1 MQAIAAW
8 RVARPQNAVLG
19 LAVTLLLP
27 APQLTSGV
35 IMVLLVLAQGVK
47 LAVLEALMAAAV
59 LLTVS
64 LIFGV
69 QVGQVVALM
78 AGTWVPVLLLAV
90 LLLGARSLTLTLQ
103 VSVIVAVLGMLVFY
117 VVVADPVAFWQP
129 YIEQMTELVRQNN
142 LQLDTGLFSAE
153 VMTISA
159 VLAFW
164 MLYITGLLLGYALYA
179 RLPTQTAVYG
189 RFSDLNFGRVIA
201 FTMALASLLA
211 FMVDANWIQSLA
223 FVMFIMFWIQGLA
236 IVHWM
241 HGEGILPLA
250 ALIAV
255 YALLPFLQVL
265 LMTALAVFG
274 YIDAWF
280 GFRRRMKKA

>member
-1 MQAIAAW
+1 MHAIAAW
-8 RVARPQNAVLG
+8 LVARPQNAVLG
-19 LAVTLLLP
+19 LAITLLLP

-35 IMVLLVLAQGVK
+35 IMVLLVLAQGAR

-90 LLLGARSLTLTLQ
+90 LLLGSRSLTLTLQ
-103 VSVIVAVLGMLVFY
+103 VTVIVAALGMLVFY

-129 YIEQMTELVRQNN
+129 YIEQMTELVRNNN
-142 LQLDTGLFSAE
+142 LQLDTALFSAE

-164 MLYITGLLLGYALYA
+164 MLYITGLLLGKRAYSA
-179 RLPTQTAVYG
+179 
-189 RFSDLNFGRVIA
+189 
-201 FTMALASLLA
+201 
-211 FMVDANWIQSLA
+211 
-223 FVMFIMFWIQGLA
+223 
-236 IVHWM
+236 
-241 HGEGILPLA
+241 
-250 ALIAV
+250 
-255 YALLPFLQVL
+255 
-265 LMTALAVFG
+265 
-274 YIDAWF
+274 
-280 GFRRRMKKA
+280 